1 MGLVEKIKHVKVNT
15 MEIVEHRQV
24 MILGGGPAGYTAALY
39 AARADLKPLLVTG
52 MTLYGQASQTTCI
65 ENYPGFPEGVDG
77 NDLGRRLD
85 DQAKR
90 FGAEV
95 IYDSVQCVYLQQ
107 RPFKVCLSGGNYTA
121 DSLIISMGASARKL
135 NVPGEKELTGRG
147 VSFCATCDG
156 AFYREKDIHIVGGGD
171 SALEEALF
179 LTRFARSVT
188 IIHRRDQLRAGAILE
203 NRARSNPK
211 IKFIW
216 DSVVREIIG
225 EEKVTNLRLEN
236 VKTGQQE
243 IIPSDGVFISIGH
256 IPNTG
261 VLEGQLKLT
270 EHGTIEIDGHMET
283 SVEGVFAA
291 GEIADPIYRQVV
303 TSAGM
308 GAAAA
313 ISAIKY
319 LASIGEADIAKVN

>member
-65 ENYPGFPEGVDG
+65 ESYPGFPDGVDG

-319 LASIGEADIAKVN
+319 LASIGEADIARVN